1 MKFYKGM
8 DLSTIKEVE
17 GLGGRFYDHG
27 EEKDVFEILKSYG
40 MNAVRLRL
48 WNDPYGPDGTPYG
61 AGTNDL
67 PTTLEL
73 AKRAKAQGMEVL
85 LCMHYSDFWADP
97 GKQRVPKAWRGMDA
111 EQLTEEVY
119 SFTRD
124 TLLAMRRAGAFPDLI
139 QVGNELTN
147 GMLWPQGKLLECGN
161 YDNLAKFVSAGIRA
175 VRSLDQEIPIMIHLD
190 NGGNAPMYRDW
201 FDHYLERGEEFQ
213 IIGLSYYPFW
223 HGSLEELKNNMNDL
237 AVRYGKELV
246 IAEVSMGFTMAD
258 YGVYE
263 KLAQEE
269 RKGYATKPELVEKLE
284 FPMTKK
290 GQADFMKALF
300 AVIDQVPENKCSGF
314 FYWEPAWI
322 PVPGSGWANEA
333 ALQYIEEKGPGG
345 NEWANQAFFDY
356 EGQSLPALEV
366 IRDYMPKAR

>member
-119 SFTRD
+119 SFTRE

-290 GQADFMKALF
+290 GQTDFMKALF

-322 PVPGSGWANEA
+322 PVQGSGWANEA

-345 NEWANQAFFDY
+345 NEWANQALFDY